1 MRGIIMSQLKLL
13 IASDSVGETGEN
25 VARACLAQF
34 NIPDIKEVMI
44 RYPYIDSV
52 ETIDDM
58 ITVAQ
63 ENDAIVVYTM
73 VKPDMKEYMEERM
86 GTLGIPH
93 IDVMGPLLNMLS
105 ENLEADPFYEP
116 GLVHQLD
123 ENYFKKIEAIEFAV
137 KYDDG
142 KDVTGF
148 DKADIIL
155 IGVSRTSKTPLSQFL
170 AHKKYKVMNV
180 PVLPEVTPPK
190 ELMSVDP
197 RKCIGLVIDE
207 DKLNKIRK
215 ERLQQLGLNDTAQYA
230 KNERIQEEIKHFNT
244 IINKIGC
251 PVIDVS
257 NKAIEETANE
267 IIKYIDNQRDI
278 KG

>member
-1 MRGIIMSQLKLL
+1 MRSLKILV
-13 IASDSVGETGEN
+13 ASDSVGETGEN
-25 VARACLAQF
+25 VARASLAQF
-34 NIPDIKEVMI
+34 NISSVKEVMI
-44 RYPYIDSV
+44 RYPYIDSE

-58 ITVAQ
+58 IVIAK

-73 VKPDMKEYMEERM
+73 VKPDMKAYMETRM
-86 GTLGIPH
+86 MEENIPH
-93 IDVMGPLLNMLS
+93 IDVMGKLLEMLS
-105 ENLEADPFYEP
+105 ERLDEVPFYEP

-123 ENYFKKIEAIEFAV
+123 EDYFKKIEAIEFAV
-137 KYDDG
+137 KFDDG
-142 KDVTGF
+142 KDVTGLE
-148 DKADIIL
+148 KADIVL

-180 PVLPEVTPPK
+180 PVLPEVDIPK
-190 ELMSVDP
+190 ELMEIDP
-197 RKCIGLVIDE
+197 NKCVGLIIDE

-230 KNERIQEEIKHFNT
+230 KNERIQEEIAHFKK
-244 IINKIGC
+244 IIEKIGC

-257 NKAIEETANE
+257 DKAIEETANE

>member
-1 MRGIIMSQLKLL
+1 MSLLKILV
-13 IASDSVGETGEN
+13 ASDSVGETGEN
-25 VARACLAQF
+25 VARASLAQF
-34 NIPDIKEVMI
+34 NVASMKEALI
-44 RYPYIDSV
+44 RYPYIDS
-52 ETIDDM
+52 EQTIDDM
-58 ITVAQ
+58 ITVAK

-73 VKPDMKEYMEERM
+73 VKPDVKKYMEKRM
-86 GTLGIPH
+86 VEEEIPH
-93 IDVMGPLLNMLS
+93 IDVMGKLLDMVAERLD
-105 ENLEADPFYEP
+105 EKPFYQP

-123 ENYFKKIEAIEFAV
+123 EDYFKKIEAIEFAV

-142 KDVTGF
+142 KDVTGL
-148 DKADIIL
+148 DKADIVI

-180 PVLPEVTPPK
+180 PVLPEVEPPEK
-190 ELMSVDP
+190 LFQMDP

-230 KNERIQEEIKHFNT
+230 KNERIKEEIEHFKK
-244 IINKIGC
+244 IVGRIGC
-251 PVIDVS
+251 PLIDVS
-257 NKAIEETANE
+257 DKAIEETANE
-267 IIKYIDNQRDI
+267 IIKYIDNQREI

>member
-190 ELMSVDP
+190 ELMRVDP
-197 RKCIGLVIDE
+197 HKCIGLVIDE

>member
-1 MRGIIMSQLKLL
+1 MRPLKIL

-25 VARACLAQF
+25 VARASLAQF
-34 NIPDIKEVMI
+34 NISSVKEVMI
-44 RYPYIDSV
+44 RYPYIDSE

-58 ITVAQ
+58 IVVAK

-73 VKPDMKEYMEERM
+73 VKPDMKAYMERLMVEEK
-86 GTLGIPH
+86 IPH
-93 IDVMGPLLNMLS
+93 IDVMGQLLEMLS
-105 ENLEADPFYEP
+105 VRLGEVPFYEP

-123 ENYFKKIEAIEFAV
+123 EDYFKKIEAIEFAV
-137 KYDDG
+137 KFDDG
-142 KDVTGF
+142 KDVSGLE
-148 DKADIIL
+148 KADIVL

-180 PVLPEVTPPK
+180 PVLPEVNIPK
-190 ELMSVDP
+190 ELLEIDP
-197 RKCIGLVIDE
+197 KKCVGLIIDE
-207 DKLNKIRK
+207 NKLNKIRK
-215 ERLQQLGLNDTAQYA
+215 ERLQQLGLNSAAQYA
-230 KNERIQEEIKHFNT
+230 KNERIKEEIAHFKK
-244 IINKIGC
+244 IIERIGC

-257 NKAIEETANE
+257 DKAIEETANE

>member
-1 MRGIIMSQLKLL
+1 MSQLKLL

-58 ITVAQ
+58 ITVAM
-63 ENDAIVVYTM
+63 ENDAVVVYTM
-73 VKPDMKEYMEERM
+73 VKPDMKEYMEARM
-86 GTLGIPH
+86 RDFGIPH

-105 ENLEADPFYEP
+105 EKLDETPYYEP

-123 ENYFKKIEAIEFAV
+123 EDYFKKIEAIEFAV

-170 AHKKYKVMNV
+170 AHKKYRVMNV
-180 PVLPEVTPPK
+180 PVLPEVTIPD
-190 ELMSVDP
+190 ELLRVDP
-197 RKCIGLVIDE
+197 RKCVGLVIDE

-230 KNERIQEEIKHFNT
+230 RNDRIKEEIRHFNK
-244 IINKIGC
+244 IINQIGC
-251 PVIDVS
+251 PVIDVT

>member
-1 MRGIIMSQLKLL
+1 MIPLKIL

-25 VARACLAQF
+25 VARASLAQF
-34 NIPDIKEVMI
+34 NISSIKEVMI
-44 RYPYIDSV
+44 RYPYIDSK

-73 VKPDMKEYMEERM
+73 VKPDMKTYMERRM
-86 GTLGIPH
+86 SEENIPH
-93 IDVMGPLLNMLS
+93 IDVMGQLLGMLS
-105 ENLEADPFYEP
+105 ERLGEAPFYQP

-123 ENYFKKIEAIEFAV
+123 EDYFKKIEAIEFAV

-142 KDVTGF
+142 KDVTGL
-148 DKADIIL
+148 DKADIVL

-180 PVLPEVTPPK
+180 PVLPEVEPPK
-190 ELMSVDP
+190 ELLMMDP
-197 RKCIGLVIDE
+197 RKCVGLVIDE

-230 KNERIQEEIKHFNT
+230 KNERIKEEIIHFKK
-244 IINKIGC
+244 IVARIGC

-257 NKAIEETANE
+257 DKAIEETANE
-267 IIKYIDNQRDI
+267 IIKYIDTQRDI